1 MTVRSGFQTMEEILG
16 ASAEVT
22 VPAAAGIAEGD
33 GRTGGM
39 EKIGDRIGTRPAI
52 RPSISF
58 TGLPVG
64 SLCLIACIMLSRRP
78 SASFRMVWTTGSLIE
93 NSKVKRPSKRFACKY

>member
-1 MTVRSGFQTMEEILG
+1 MG
-16 ASAEVT
+16 ASSEVT

-39 EKIGDRIGTRPAI
+39 AKIGDRIGTRPAI
-52 RPSISF
+52 RPSISS

-64 SLCLIACIMLSRRP
+64 CLCLIACIMLSRRQ
-78 SASFRMVWTTGSLIE
+78 SASSRMVWTTGSLIE
-93 NSKVKRPSKRFACKY
+93 NPMVKRLYKMCACKY